1 MREVATATTKPAPA
15 INLIILLLIITPA
28 GRSTAR
34 SRQSCQV
41 QQITRIE
48 VIINLKT
55 VRALGLEVPPSLL
68 ARADEVIE

>member
-1 MREVATATTKPAPA
+1 
-15 INLIILLLIITPA
+15 
-28 GRSTAR
+28 
-34 SRQSCQV
+34 V

-68 ARADEVIE
+68 ASSGELIE